1 MKERFD
7 NPPLLEIIAEL
18 RWDLPSVANHL
29 GVPTPVL
36 PPLAQSIESDIE
48 GFSKQIATLGFEH
61 VDRMVPPGFPWMA
74 GGPVFR
80 YTHSPKGEGAQ
91 ETLKSSTIFQIGP
104 GVFTANAVPPYT
116 SWDDFE
122 PLVRHG
128 VEAMLSMEFSGGRPK
143 TFSPSLRYVD
153 AFSADLTRGMSLH
166 EFLDKVMGLSIK
178 LPDAIRPRSPSRETE
193 VPMVNVIVPLE
204 FGRLI
209 LQFMDGMVNGR
220 RAYILDMAVHFENF
234 DRTDVSGLMD
244 AFSNARDVIHEVFV
258 GLTKPI
264 HGLMKPRGNV

>member
-18 RWDLPSVANHL
+18 RWDLPSVVQHS

-36 PPLAQSIESDIE
+36 PPLAQSLESDIE
-48 GFSKQIATLGFEH
+48 GFAAQIATLGFEN
-61 VDRMVPPGFPWMA
+61 VERMVPQGFPWMT

-80 YTHSPKGEGAQ
+80 YTHNSNGQGSRE
-91 ETLKSSTIFQIGP
+91 ELKSSTIFQIGP

-128 VEAMLSMEFSGGRPK
+128 VEAMLSMKFSSGRPK
-143 TFSPSLRYVD
+143 TFLPSLRYVD
-153 AFSADLTRGMSLH
+153 AFDTDLTQGMSLRD
-166 EFLDKVMGLSIK
+166 FLDSVMGLSIR
-178 LPDAIRPRSPSRETE
+178 LPESLISRSSLSDTE
-193 VPMVNVIVPLE
+193 VPMTHVIVPLE
-204 FGRLI
+204 FGKLM
-209 LQFMDGMVNGR
+209 LQFIDGMVNGR
-220 RAYILDMAVHFENF
+220 RVYILDMAVHFERF
-234 DRTDVSGLMD
+234 ERDDVAGIME
-244 AFSNARDVIHEVFV
+244 AFSGARDVIHEVFV

>member
-1 MKERFD
+1 MKERFE

-18 RWDLPSVANHL
+18 RWDLPSVVTHP

-36 PPLAQSIESDIE
+36 PPLAQSLESDFE
-48 GFSKQIATLGFEH
+48 GFSKQIGRLGFQH

-80 YTHSPKGEGAQ
+80 YTHSAQSEGVQ

-128 VEAMLSMEFSGGRPK
+128 VTAMLSMEFSGGRPT

-153 AFSADLTRGMSLH
+153 AFNADLTQGMSLH
-166 EFLDKVMGLSIK
+166 EFLDKVMGMGIK
-178 LPDAIRPRSPSRETE
+178 LPDAIRSRSTARGTE
-193 VPMVNVIVPLE
+193 VPMVHVVVPLG
-204 FGRLI
+204 FGRLN

-220 RAYILDMAVHFENF
+220 RAYILDMAVHFEGF
-234 DRTDVSGLMD
+234 ARDDVSGIME
-244 AFSNARDVIHEVFV
+244 AFSGARDVIHEVFV

>member
-18 RWDLPSVANHL
+18 RWDLPSAVQHP

-36 PPLAQSIESDIE
+36 PPLAQSLESDIE
-48 GFSKQIATLGFEH
+48 GFSAHIATLGFEN
-61 VDRMVPPGFPWMA
+61 VERMVPHGFPWMT

-80 YTHSPKGEGAQ
+80 YTHSSKGLGNQ
-91 ETLKSSTIFQIGP
+91 EALKSSTIFQIGP

-143 TFSPSLRYVD
+143 TFLPSLRYVD
-153 AFSADLTRGMSLH
+153 AFDADLTQGLSLRD
-166 EFLDKVMGLSIK
+166 FLDNVMGLSIK
-178 LPDAIRPRSPSRETE
+178 LPQALTSRSSRSQTE
-193 VPMVNVIVPLE
+193 VPMTHVIVPLD
-204 FGRLI
+204 FGKLM
-209 LQFMDGMVNGR
+209 LQFLDGMVNSR
-220 RAYILDMAVHFENF
+220 RVYILDMAVHFDSFER
-234 DRTDVSGLMD
+234 DDLAGIMD
-244 AFSNARDVIHEVFV
+244 AFSSARDVIHEVFV